1 MDDLF
6 DFEDLDICGPMLC
19 PRFERLAKFFGMKTD
34 GLIYRTLRDPFSQ
47 YKLLVKDDEPGA
59 DWLLVSDKEFI
70 TAYLAL
76 YVDRVY
82 VPGFYH
88 SLNAKYPDFQKAVI
102 MLDARFDQVF
112 PRVQN
117 SVDKPEEIQMRDED
131 STKCTLDD
139 NVNKY
144 INELR
149 LSASSF
155 MMGDI
160 YSDYRN
166 HYKAYNN
173 RVGEMVSIVKLVSND
188 VVIHAP
194 GDGVGVVALACRIL
208 GRVCIST
215 EPNDICYKALNI
227 GLIASQCDIDQHISK
242 YGKDGIYVLSNLS
255 RFINL
260 PRYASQLKAIIYDVS
275 RHRYPGYTL
284 LDDNGVLQTNYPEV
298 VSMDQ
303 SRIVVQEVRSPD
315 ISTIVGPKLRAKND
329 DEIIIME
336 LERSG
341 KYDKKSEYEAV
352 LTRMDVVTGFEFI
365 LADRKFAN
373 AQPYREGVIQSNGG
387 FIHRR
392 TEGVNT
398 VYSPSGMTKVT
409 YSSIVN
415 SGGILSKEY
424 DMGMH
429 NVVQCELNFFP
440 GRIRFAYSLGNVV
453 PVEVVTALHTP
464 QNTWSVTITRVYVK
478 SNKQNRYVSAKS
490 IDTQVDPVSINAK
503 LDNFVSSEMRNSL
516 VSSKGAVHKCSNLG
530 KDEIASNKKKK
541 MKNDKTS
548 DGSTRR
554 SEGTPEQQISKMD
567 IDRIKNK
574 KSKKKK
580 K

>member
-19 PRFERLAKFFGMKTD
+19 PRFERLAKFLGMKME

-47 YKLLVKDDEPGA
+47 YKLLVKNDEPGV
-59 DWLLVSDKEFI
+59 DWLLVSDKDFI
-70 TAYLAL
+70 TAYSAL

-88 SLNAKYPDFQKAVI
+88 SLSIKYPDFQKAVI

-117 SVDKPEEIQMRDED
+117 SVSELREAEIEDED
-131 STKCTLDD
+131 SVNGALDESVD
-139 NVNKY
+139 VY

-173 RVGEMVSIVKLVSND
+173 RVGEMVSIVRLISDD

-208 GRVCIST
+208 NRVCIST
-215 EPNDICYKALNI
+215 EPNDICYRALNI
-227 GLIASQCDIDQHISK
+227 GLVASQCDIDQHISK
-242 YGKDGIYVLSNLS
+242 YGVDGIYILSNLS
-255 RFINL
+255 RFIDL
-260 PRYASQLKAIIYDVS
+260 PRYASQLKSIIYDVA
-275 RHRYPGYTL
+275 RRRYPGYTL

-303 SRIVVQEVRSPD
+303 SRVVVQEVRSPD
-315 ISTIVGPKLRAKND
+315 ISTIVGPKLRAKNN

-341 KYDKKSEYEAV
+341 KYDKNSEYEAV

-373 AQPYREGVIQSNGG
+373 AQPYRDGVIQTKGG

-392 TEGVNT
+392 TEGVNM
-398 VYSPSGMTKVT
+398 VYSPSGMKKIT
-409 YSSIVN
+409 YSSFASN
-415 SGGILSKEY
+415 TTTLSKEF
-424 DMGMH
+424 DIGMR
-429 NVVQCELNFFP
+429 NVVQCELNFYP
-440 GRIRFAYSLGNVV
+440 GRVRFAHSLGNVV

-464 QNTWSVTITRVYVK
+464 QNTWLTTITRIFTR
-478 SNKQNRYVSAKS
+478 SNKQSKYVSAKLS
-490 IDTQVDPVSINAK
+490 DTQVDPASINAK
-503 LDNFVSSEMRNSL
+503 LDNFVNSEMRNSL
-516 VSSKGAVHKCSNLG
+516 VSSKGAVHTCSNLG
-530 KDEIASNKKKK
+530 KDEVASNKKKK
-541 MKNDKTS
+541 INNSNNSNNKSSNDRVI
-548 DGSTRR
+548 DV
-554 SEGTPEQQISKMD
+554 
-567 IDRIKNK
+567 DRIK
-574 KSKKKK
+574 SKKGKK
-580 K
+580 KNK